1 MEPTSVIG
9 FAILIFTGLV
19 TYQGF
24 REFAYLN
31 KYVFD
36 VDRILIDKEYYRLF
50 SSGFLHA
57 SWLHFGF
64 NMIALMSFSYSLEI
78 LFGLGKFTVL
88 YFGSMLGASLLSLY
102 IHRNHA
108 DYRALGASGAISG
121 VIFAS
126 VVLFPDHNISF
137 VIIPLEI
144 KSWVMGILFVAIS
157 ILGIKKQS
165 DNIGHEAHLGGA
177 ITGVLITML
186 IEPAVLQ
193 DNLWIVL
200 AILVPCVFF
209 LLLLIRN
216 PAVLMIED
224 YWGETLKK
232 PSLKKQK
239 VETKKSRE
247 EELNILL
254 EKIKRVGVE
263 GLQEAEK
270 KRLQELTE
278 GI

>member
-24 REFAYLN
+24 REYAYLN
-31 KYVFD
+31 KYIFD

-50 SSGFLHA
+50 SSGFLHG

-78 LFGLGKFTVL
+78 FFGLGKFTLL

-102 IHRNHA
+102 IHRNHG

-121 VIFAS
+121 VIFS
-126 VVLFPDHNISF
+126 SIIMFPDHNISF

-144 KSWVMGILFVAIS
+144 KSWVLGLLFVAVS

-177 ITGVLITML
+177 ITGVLITLL
-186 IEPAVLQ
+186 IKPAVLQ
-193 DNLWIVL
+193 ENLWLVL
-200 AILVPCVFF
+200 AILVPCFFF
-209 LLLLIRN
+209 LVLVIRN
-216 PAVLMIED
+216 PAVLMIEN
-224 YWGETLKK
+224 YWGETLRK
-232 PSLKKQK
+232 PQLKREK

-247 EELNILL
+247 EELNYLL
-254 EKIKRVGVE
+254 EKIKRVGLR
-263 GLQEAEK
+263 GLAEAEK
-270 KRLQELTE
+270 KRLEELKE